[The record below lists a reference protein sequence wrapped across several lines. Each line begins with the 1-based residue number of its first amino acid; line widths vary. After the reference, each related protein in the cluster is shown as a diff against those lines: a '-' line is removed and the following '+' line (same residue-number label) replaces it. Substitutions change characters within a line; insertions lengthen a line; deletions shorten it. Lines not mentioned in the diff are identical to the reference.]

1 MYNAME
7 ENRLYDFANGI
18 QTDVSLSYDDNSIDV
33 LAFLDDVQEWIEA
46 HPGIIK
52 EKYLPLSCVAVGL
65 SPIQA
70 SAFLYG
76 VFVGRVMEKKGLR
89 AEVES
94 SIIDQK
100 ILAKKVKK
108 NINQQMIWFK
118 KLLKQ
123 IDNIEEEEMD

>member
-7 ENRLYDFANGI
+7 DNRLYDFKNGI
-18 QTDVSLSYDDNSIDV
+18 QTDVNLSHDDNSVDI
-33 LAFLDDVQEWIEA
+33 LTFLDDVQEWMEA
-46 HPGIIK
+46 HPNIIK
-52 EKYLPLSCVAVGL
+52 EKYLPLSCIAVGL
-65 SPIQA
+65 TQMQA

-76 VFVGRVMEKKGLR
+76 IFVGRVMERKSMKV
-89 AEVES
+89 EIES

-108 NINQQMIWFK
+108 NINQQMTWFK

-123 IDNIEEEEMD
+123 IDDMGEEEAS